1 MKVVA
6 KPIDMVSWT
15 DKEGNVHPVR
25 FRLQQPDESYVTI
38 KVDRVVCRE
47 LEKLA
52 GNKMLVYKCQSIVGG
67 VQKIFELKYEL
78 GTCKWILF
86 KI

>member
-1 MKVVA
+1 MKVIA

-15 DKEGNVHPVR
+15 DKAGNVHPVR
-25 FRLQQPDESYVTI
+25 FRLQQVDESYVTI
-38 KVDRVVCRE
+38 KVDRVVCKE

-52 GNKMLVYKCQSIVGG
+52 GNKMLVYKCQSIIDG

-78 GTCKWILF
+78 GTCKWILY